1 MHDRYSLYVGC
12 MHGARAVAY
21 YTAAFGQPI
30 LHYMHHRLCT
40 MHTCMQTCRTA
51 KSFSFVSVIVFDLGA
66 GISTAGKLI
75 TDGHVLNCSQA

>member
-1 MHDRYSLYVGC
+1 MIDIAYTSDAC
-12 MHGARAVAY
+12 MVHVPLR
-21 YTAAFGQPI
+21 TI
-30 LHYMHHRLCT
+30 LLPLASQYCTICTICT